1 MRATK
6 KSQVWRAVCLFRK
19 IASAVTG
26 ICPKYF
32 LPSFSPIPATAERH
46 NPIYRISLFCL
57 SRLFLVGGIFLISR
71 AEKENE
77 KKGEGLKQ
85 NASSS
90 HPSPFSSPFVTLSPF
105 SPLFCS
111 ITAFLTA
118 TEAEEE
124 EEGRR
129 FISHISHLK
138 AMWASQEGK
147 QKAGSIL
154 PFCVER
160 KSFLPSIFFEKRLRR
175 YTYPLEKK
183 PIPRTGLP
191 TREMWQGEAAW
202 IDAIK

>member
-46 NPIYRISLFCL
+46 NPIYRISLSFLL
-57 SRLFLVGGIFLISR
+57 SFLVGGIFLISR
-71 AEKENE
+71 AEKEAE
-77 KKGEGLKQ
+77 TTVEGLKQ

-118 TEAEEE
+118 TEAE

-191 TREMWQGEAAW
+191 TREM
-202 IDAIK
+202 